1 MTEEGGFKINVW
13 INEERFQEL
22 TGDLQ
27 SSVQEVLAGLKVLRV
42 PATVDQKDELLQRFP
57 AAKCDTSTTRT
68 IELLPRAV
76 KDQLFRLMVENQSVD
91 VLDAFLA
98 QEA

>member
-42 PATVDQKDELLQRFP
+42 PAIHQ
-57 AAKCDTSTTRT
+57 
-68 IELLPRAV
+68 PR
-76 KDQLFRLMVENQSVD
+76 M
-91 VLDAFLA
+91 
-98 QEA
+98 